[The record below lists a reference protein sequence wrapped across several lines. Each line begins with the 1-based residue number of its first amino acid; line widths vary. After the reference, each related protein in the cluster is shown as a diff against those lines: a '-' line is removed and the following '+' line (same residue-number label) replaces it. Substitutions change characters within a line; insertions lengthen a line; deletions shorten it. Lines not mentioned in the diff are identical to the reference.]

1 MTTES
6 STDATATDESAATA
20 AAHPKLALLRDLL
33 DGHTD
38 RHDERA
44 ILDLLAG
51 ADAADLDAML
61 AGVDVDRLIGDVDNR
76 LVVPDHE
83 DEIIELLARTRRA
96 ELSHATQAAVIHAL
110 QIGRTRTRHEAAIRD
125 MLLAVGGTEL
135 TRLKN
140 ELNLRTDRHDLEA
153 LVFDDIDD
161 DAIRQEI
168 LDQIAR
174 EAQVVGQLDERK
186 VLCDIDD
193 TVKSAI
199 HDDRWPRGTVYPG
212 ILALLEALDVGPA
225 DEPFSRGDLTFVTA
239 RPTDVFGL
247 MERTSHEAL
256 TKAGISART
265 VLTGSFFALRTHDA
279 MAGKKLANIDDYRLL
294 FPEYDLMFIGDSG
307 QGDVEVGDRM
317 YEAHPDAVRAVFIH
331 DVKGLD
337 AAERARLRGER
348 IYVVDTYAE
357 AARLAHECGLV
368 SAAGLR
374 RVLDESERL
383 AAEVDWDSQEQR
395 AGTTALLERDIAA
408 AREYLARL

>member
-1 MTTES
+1 
-6 STDATATDESAATA
+6 
-20 AAHPKLALLRDLL
+20 
-33 DGHTD
+33 
-38 RHDERA
+38 
-44 ILDLLAG
+44 
-51 ADAADLDAML
+51 
-61 AGVDVDRLIGDVDNR
+61 
-76 LVVPDHE
+76 
-83 DEIIELLARTRRA
+83 
-96 ELSHATQAAVIHAL
+96 
-110 QIGRTRTRHEAAIRD
+110 

-153 LVFDDIDD
+153 LVFDDNDD

-168 LDQIAR
+168 LDHIAR

-265 VLTGSFFALRTHDA
+265 VLTGSFFALRTHAA
-279 MAGKKLANIDDYRLL
+279 MAGKKLANINDYRLL
-294 FPEYDLMFIGDSG
+294 FPEYVEELEDLSPAHIFQRRIHGAGYSYRQCFDSG
-307 QGDVEVGDRM
+307 VLNFRQ
-317 YEAHPDAVRAVFIH
+317 Y
-331 DVKGLD
+331 D
-337 AAERARLRGER
+337 AAL
-348 IYVVDTYAE
+348 
-357 AARLAHECGLV
+357 
-368 SAAGLR
+368 
-374 RVLDESERL
+374 SE
-383 AAEVDWDSQEQR
+383 
-395 AGTTALLERDIAA
+395 LL
-408 AREYLARL
+408 